1 MKTQLREA
9 SIARALPTAPQDVA
23 SRSRTPATGASDT
36 SDAYPALLSCS
47 SCAAATTKRGRG
59 MASASCQS
67 DPSSLPRL
75 VVNKTNLP
83 ISNKNITSLTLHAH
97 RSLSTAPR
105 LDSIVE
111 FSSARKP
118 PIYLLL
124 DSLPV
129 LYPTESPKMS
139 VVSLLGVNILNNPAK
154 FTDNYELEITFECLE
169 QLEKDLEW
177 KLTYVGSATSDQYDQ
192 ELDSLLVGP
201 IPVGVNKFIFEADA
215 PKTTRIP
222 DADILGVT
230 VILLT
235 CSYDGREFV
244 RVGYYVNNEYDSD
257 ELNADPPAKPIIE
270 KIRRNVLAEKPR
282 VTRFAIKWDSEASA
296 PAEFPPEQ
304 PEADLQA
311 DEEEYGAEE
320 LDEDVEEEAD
330 GVADKAGETS
340 AVAADGDAEMGG
352 AGETGEIGGEDEM
365 SEDGS
370 VDLENESE
378 DELEEDVEGE
388 AGAQGDVA
396 EAGDD
401 AMEVDDNMP
410 DAPNQKGVAAH

>member
-1 MKTQLREA
+1 
-9 SIARALPTAPQDVA
+9 
-23 SRSRTPATGASDT
+23 
-36 SDAYPALLSCS
+36 
-47 SCAAATTKRGRG
+47 
-59 MASASCQS
+59 
-67 DPSSLPRL
+67 
-75 VVNKTNLP
+75 
-83 ISNKNITSLTLHAH
+83 
-97 RSLSTAPR
+97 
-105 LDSIVE
+105 
-111 FSSARKP
+111 
-118 PIYLLL
+118 
-124 DSLPV
+124 
-129 LYPTESPKMS
+129 MS
-139 VVSLLGVNILNNPAK
+139 VVSLLGVNIINNPAK

-215 PKTTRIP
+215 PKTSRIP

-311 DEEEYGAEE
+311 DEDEYGAEE

-330 GVADKAGETS
+330 GVADKNGASS
-340 AVAADGDAEMGG
+340 AVATDGDAEM
-352 AGETGEIGGEDEM
+352 AGTEEAGEIGGEDEM

-378 DELEEDVEGE
+378 DELDDEVEGD
-388 AGAQGDVA
+388 AGAQGDAA
-396 EAGDD
+396 EAADD
-401 AMEVDDNMP
+401 AMEVDMT
-410 DAPNQKGVAAH
+410 DAPNPKGVAAH